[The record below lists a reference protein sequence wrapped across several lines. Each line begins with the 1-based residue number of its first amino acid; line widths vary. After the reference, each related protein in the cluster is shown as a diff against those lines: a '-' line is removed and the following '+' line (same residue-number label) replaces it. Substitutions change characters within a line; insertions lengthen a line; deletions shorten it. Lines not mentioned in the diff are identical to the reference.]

1 MSDIT
6 LFKDAVPAH
15 IKARQIDD
23 VTASLAGGSGVKR
36 ISIRGGVF
44 RLMDGGQEIAVRED
58 RTLGMVVVN
67 AAPNISRTYYEGTYE
82 EGKNAP
88 PDCWSADGIAP
99 ASDAQNPQAS
109 ACADC
114 PQNIKGS
121 GQGDSRACRFSQRLA
136 VVLENDIGGDVYQL
150 TLPSQSIFGKPEGDR
165 MPMQSYAKYLKAQR
179 APITVVVT
187 EAKFDTKSATPRL
200 TFKPVRWL
208 NDEEIDMAVAQGK
221 TPAAMQAITMTVA
234 QVDKVE
240 AAPAPKAAAATVKAV
255 EAKAESAEPVKRKS
269 KEPEVSEAKPELQ
282 DVLSQWAD
290 D

>member
-1 MSDIT
+1 MSEIT

-15 IKARQIDD
+15 IKARQLDD
-23 VTASLAGGSGVKR
+23 VTSSLAGGSGVKR

-58 RTLGMVVVN
+58 RSLNVVVVN
-67 AAPNISRTYYEGTYE
+67 AAPNISRTFYEGTYE
-82 EGKNAP
+82 EGKNAA
-88 PDCWSADGIAP
+88 PDCWSADGVTPNAD
-99 ASDAQNPQAS
+99 SHNPQAKS
-109 ACADC
+109 CADC

-136 VVLENDIGGDVYQL
+136 IVLDNDINGDVYQL
-150 TLPSQSIFGKPEGDR
+150 TLPSQSIFGKPENDR
-165 MPMQSYAKYLKAQR
+165 MPMQAYAKYLKAQR
-179 APITVVVT
+179 TPITAVVT
-187 EAKFDTKSATPRL
+187 EARFDTKSATPRL

-208 NDEEIDMAVAQGK
+208 TEDEIDGAIAQSK
-221 TPAAMQAITMTVA
+221 SPAAISAITMTVA

-240 AAPAPKAAAATVKAV
+240 EAPAPKAATKPV
-255 EAKAESAEPVKRKS
+255 EAKAEVAEPTKRKS
-269 KEPEVSEAKPELQ
+269 DKPEVAEAKPELQ

>member
-1 MSDIT
+1 MSEIT

-15 IKARQIDD
+15 IKARQLDD
-23 VTASLAGGSGVKR
+23 VTSSLAGGSGLKR

-58 RTLGMVVVN
+58 RSLNMVVVN
-67 AAPNISRTYYEGTYE
+67 AAPNISRTFYEGTYE
-82 EGKNAP
+82 EGKNAA
-88 PDCWSADGIAP
+88 PDCWSADGAAP
-99 ASDAQNPQAS
+99 SPDSHNPQAT

-136 VVLENDIGGDVYQL
+136 IVLDNDINGDVYQL
-150 TLPSQSIFGKPEGDR
+150 TLPSQSIFGKPENDR
-165 MPMQSYAKYLKAQR
+165 MPMQAYAKYLKAQR
-179 APITVVVT
+179 TPITAVVT
-187 EAKFDTKSATPRL
+187 EARFDTKSATPRL

-208 NDEEIDMAVAQGK
+208 TEDEIDGAITQSK
-221 TPAAMQAITMTVA
+221 SPAAVSAITMTVA
-234 QVDKVE
+234 QVDKTDEPPAPKAKPTAE
-240 AAPAPKAAAATVKAV
+240 AAPAV
-255 EAKAESAEPVKRKS
+255 AEPTKRKS
-269 KEPEVSEAKPELQ
+269 EKAEAAASKPELQ

>member
-1 MSDIT
+1 MSEIT

-15 IKARQIDD
+15 IKSRQLDD
-23 VTASLAGGSGVKR
+23 LTSSLAGGGGTKR

-58 RTLGMVVVN
+58 RSLNMVVVN
-67 AAPNISRTYYEGTYE
+67 AAPNISRTFYEGTYE
-82 EGKNAP
+82 EGKTAA
-88 PDCWSADGIAP
+88 PDCWSSDGVAP
-99 ASDAQNPQAS
+99 APDAANPQAS

-136 VVLENDIGGDVYQL
+136 IVLENDINGDVYQL

-165 MPMQSYAKYLKAQR
+165 MPMQAYAKYLKAQR
-179 APITVVVT
+179 TSITAVVT
-187 EAKFDTKSATPRL
+187 EAKFDINSSTPRL

-208 NDEEIDMAVAQGK
+208 NEGELDSAIRQSK
-221 TPAAMQAITMTVA
+221 SPAAVQAITMTVA

-240 AAPAPKAAAATVKAV
+240 EAVEVAPAPKA
-255 EAKAESAEPVKRKS
+255 EAKVAEPTKRKS
-269 KEPEVSEAKPELQ
+269 DKATVSEAKPDL
-282 DVLSQWAD
+282 DKVLSQWAD

>member
-15 IKARQIDD
+15 IKNRQVDD

-44 RLMDGGQEIAVRED
+44 RLMDGGQEIAVNED
-58 RTLGMVVVN
+58 RSMNIVVVN
-67 AAPNISRTYYEGTYE
+67 AAPHISRTYYEGVYE
-82 EGKNAP
+82 EGKQVAP
-88 PDCWSADGIAP
+88 ACWSADGISP
-99 ASDAQNPQAS
+99 SETASNPQAKT
-109 ACADC
+109 CADC

-121 GQGDSRACRFSQRLA
+121 GQGEGRACRFSQRLA
-136 VVLENDIGGDVYQL
+136 IVLENDIGGDVFQL

-165 MPMQSYAKYLKAQR
+165 MPMQAYAKYLKAQR
-179 APITVVVT
+179 TPITVVVT
-187 EAKFDTKSATPRL
+187 EARFDTKSATPRL

-208 NDEEIDMAVAQGK
+208 DDGEIDAAVAQGK
-221 TPAAMQAITMTVA
+221 SPAAVQAITMTVA

-240 AAPAPKAAAATVKAV
+240 EEAPKPA
-255 EAKAESAEPVKRKS
+255 AKAEKAESEPVKRKS
-269 KEPEVSEAKPELQ
+269 DKPVPPESKPELK

>member
-1 MSDIT
+1 MSEIT

-15 IKARQIDD
+15 IKARQLDD
-23 VTASLAGGSGVKR
+23 VTSSLAGGSGVKR

-58 RTLGMVVVN
+58 RALNMVVVN

-82 EGKNAP
+82 EGKTAA
-88 PDCWSADGIAP
+88 PDCWSADGVTP
-99 ASDAQNPQAS
+99 ASDAVNPQAS

-121 GQGDSRACRFSQRLA
+121 GAGDSRACRFSQRLA
-136 VVLENDIGGDVYQL
+136 IVLDNDINGDVYQL
-150 TLPSQSIFGKPEGDR
+150 TLPAQSIFGKPENDR

-179 APITVVVT
+179 TPITAVVT
-187 EAKFDTKSATPRL
+187 EARFDTKSATPRL
-200 TFKPVRWL
+200 TFKPIRWL
-208 NDEEIDMAVAQGK
+208 EENEIDGAIAQSK
-221 TPAAMQAITMTVA
+221 SPAALQAITMTVA

-240 AAPAPKAAAATVKAV
+240 DAAPAPKAKAEVKA
-255 EAKAESAEPVKRKS
+255 APKAEVAEPTKRKS
-269 KEPEVSEAKPELQ
+269 DKPVVSEEKKDLDA
-282 DVLSQWAD
+282 VLSEWAD